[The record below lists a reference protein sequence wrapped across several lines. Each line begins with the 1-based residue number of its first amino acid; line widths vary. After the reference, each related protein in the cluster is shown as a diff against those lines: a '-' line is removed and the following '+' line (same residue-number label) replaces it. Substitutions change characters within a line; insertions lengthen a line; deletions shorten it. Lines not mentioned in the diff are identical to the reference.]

1 MIVAADKTHTSPA
14 EGDSVQMESPRVWR
28 VIFLND
34 PVTRMS
40 YAVMVLRKLFG
51 FDEPTATRHMLEAH
65 ETGRSVVWV
74 GLRESAEAYVFS
86 LQQWHLSATIE
97 PNEES

>member
-1 MIVAADKTHTSPA
+1 MIFSADKSRATPSSHDAVETAPPH
-14 EGDSVQMESPRVWR
+14 GWR
-28 VIFLND
+28 VVFLND
-34 PVTRMS
+34 AVTRMS

-65 ETGRSVVWV
+65 ENGRSVVWV

-97 PNEES
+97 PDEES

>member
-1 MIVAADKTHTSPA
+1 MIIAAERTRSVPFAHEVAEPA
-14 EGDSVQMESPRVWR
+14 QPLRWR

-34 PVTRMS
+34 AVTRMS

-51 FDEPTATRHMLEAH
+51 FDETTATKHMLEAH
-65 ETGRSVVWV
+65 EMGRSIVWV

-86 LQQWHLSATIE
+86 LQQWHLSATLE
-97 PNEES
+97 PDETS